1 MSKRSNKTYI
11 IVGEPVA
18 KATPA
23 YNRYGGTYGKSAKKQ
38 KAYEKKIADALKAQ
52 DAEYTEKAIYVK
64 IRIYKSYLKS
74 WTKKQLADAKAGRLL
89 AVKRPDV
96 DNYVKSIMDGAEG
109 ILFKDDSQMVHL
121 DATKEYGEPA
131 RVEIEVREI
140 NHALSVDE
148 LKAMLDER
156 FGKIEGEITIRKET
170 LFDYLDEL

>member
-1 MSKRSNKTYI
+1 MSRKSNKIYVI
-11 IVGEPVA
+11 EGEPVA

-23 YNRYGGTYGKSAKKQ
+23 YNRWGGTYGKSAKKQ
-38 KAYEKKIADALKAQ
+38 KEYEKLIADSLMDQ
-52 DAEYTEKAIYVK
+52 GAEYTEKAIFVK

-74 WTKKQLADAKAGRLL
+74 WTKKQLKDAKEGRLL

-121 DATKEYGEPA
+121 DATKEYDEPA

-140 NHALSVDE
+140 NHVLSVDE
-148 LKAMLDER
+148 LKEMLDER
-156 FGKIEGEITIRKET
+156 FEKIDGEITVRKDV
-170 LFDYLDEL
+170 LFDYLDQL